1 MVAAYLTNNRVPT
14 EGIPEI
20 IRVTYAALASV
31 STTAEVPVLQ
41 QPAVTIKKS
50 ITPSA
55 IICLECGRPQ
65 KMLKRHLSTGHGL
78 SPAEYKAKWGLPASY
93 PLVAPEYAA
102 QRSSLAIK
110 IGLGRKPKEA
120 PAAATAT
127 ARKKVIAAPAAK
139 PKRGRPAKT

>member
-1 MVAAYLTNNRVPT
+1 MINETVRVVAAYLTNNRVPT

-78 SPAEYKAKWGLPASY
+78 SPAEYKA
-93 PLVAPEYAA
+93 
-102 QRSSLAIK
+102 RS
-110 IGLGRKPKEA
+110 
-120 PAAATAT
+120 
-127 ARKKVIAAPAAK
+127 
-139 PKRGRPAKT
+139 